1 MKRVVFILTCL
12 FVGLVMYGQNTFKYE
27 VRARGG
33 LSVGT
38 GNVKL
43 DSIVMDG
50 DSLKFYSGGGRV
62 VPLGW
67 SDIDMTVLSDTLLNY
82 SRTSHVHTIGSLNDN
97 VIDSAVVVNGKLAF
111 FIGVDTAGF
120 HILESD
126 FEDIRTID
134 SDTVPLFVFGT
145 GSGHSADTA
154 LFNNDRLAGA
164 FYNSGSDTLY
174 VTELRGV
181 LVEGTGTETIDVQVS
196 WDVNMKDATPT
207 NLNTTALT
215 ITSMTTGTADAS
227 FNNNGIPPGVWVWC
241 TLSGAS
247 KDNKPTMLILTM
259 TGYKR
264 NRTY

>member
-1 MKRVVFILTCL
+1 MKRILIIIAALLIGAASYGQTKVNKRIML
-12 FVGLVMYGQNTFKYE
+12 DTLNAKAYSDSPTLTGIVTATGTLNTAAINIGGTSLTIDSIGLV
-27 VRARGG
+27 GG
-33 LSVGT
+33 
-38 GNVKL
+38 K
-43 DSIVMDG
+43 IV
-50 DSLKFYSGGGRV
+50 FYSG
-62 VPLGW
+62 P
-67 SDIDMTVLSDTLLNY
+67 DTLGL
-82 SRTSHVHTIGSLNDN
+82 
-97 VIDSAVVVNGKLAF
+97 
-111 FIGVDTAGF
+111 
-120 HILESD
+120 HIIESD

-134 SDTVPLFVFGT
+134 SDTVPLFIFGT
-145 GSGHSADTA
+145 GSGYSADTA
-154 LFNNDRLAGA
+154 LFNDNRLAGA

-196 WDVNMKDATPT
+196 WDVNMKDVTPT

-247 KDNKPTMLILTM
+247 SDNKPTMLILTM